1 MLTPTPVGI
10 RLAVA
15 LTVALANGAAW
26 AFKDVIARPSIQSER
41 AAQSLLLAVTR
52 AGSRLVA
59 VGERGIALLSDD
71 NGKSWRQA
79 RVPVSVTL
87 TGVRFI
93 DAKLG
98 WTTGHSGV
106 LLSTSDGGETW
117 SKRLDGSELAKIV
130 LDAELAKGVAA
141 KPAELSEAQRLV
153 ADGPDKPLLDVCFLS
168 PQLGF
173 VAGAY
178 GLFLRTADGGK
189 TWAPWQSRLPN
200 LQGRHL
206 TRIAAVNGD
215 LYIVG
220 EQGRAY
226 LSTDRGSTFHELRS
240 PYRGSFFGIAALPGN
255 AVAIFGLR
263 GNVFR
268 VAKLGTAW
276 TRLATPTPATYS
288 ASAQLASGDAVIASQ
303 TGDLLRSVDGGA
315 SLAPVPTTL
324 HTLASAVAEA
334 PDGAL
339 IIAGRGMTRL
349 VLNGAKGDGR

>member
-1 MLTPTPVGI
+1 MRSIPIGI
-10 RLAVA
+10 RLAAVLA
-15 LTVALANGAAW
+15 AALAGGATW
-26 AFKDVIARPSIQSER
+26 AFTDVVARPSIQSER

-87 TGVRFI
+87 TGVRFVG
-93 DAKLG
+93 AKLG
-98 WTTGHSGV
+98 WATGHSGV
-106 LLSTSDGGETW
+106 LLSSSDGGETW
-117 SKRLDGSELAKIV
+117 SKRLDGTALAKIV
-130 LDAELAKGVAA
+130 LDAELAKGAA
-141 KPAELSEAQRLV
+141 AEPAQLAEAQRLV
-153 ADGPDKPLLDVCFLS
+153 ADGPDKPLLDVCFVS
-168 PQLGF
+168 PELGF
-173 VAGAY
+173 IVGAY

-189 TWAPWQSRLPN
+189 TWEPWQSRLPN

-206 TRIAAVNGD
+206 TRIAPVNGD

-226 LSTDRGSTFHELRS
+226 LSTDGGTTFHELGS
-240 PYRGSFFGIAALPGN
+240 PYRGTFFGIAALPGN

-268 VAKLGTAW
+268 VANHGTAW
-276 TRLATPTPATYS
+276 TRLVTPTPATYS
-288 ASAQLASGDAVIASQ
+288 ASAQLASGEALIASQ

-315 SLAPVPTTL
+315 SLVPVETTL

-349 VLNGAKGDGR
+349 LPNGAMGDRP